1 MKNSKMSL
9 EAFKAKAE
17 NQNVE
22 IAMDN
27 IQGGNLF
34 NCHGRWGQ
42 VGKDLGNWISD
53 TAAEAA
59 RKLLNP

>member
-17 NQNVE
+17 NQNVA
-22 IAMDN
+22 IAMEN

-34 NCHGRWGQ
+34 NCHGE
-42 VGKDLGNWISD
+42 S
-53 TAAEAA
+53 
-59 RKLLNP
+59 